1 MTSSLRSRE
10 GTSMKKLVTVV
21 VSLLLAFTACG
32 SDDNPAIEA
41 PGGDESSGEAAD
53 GHNDADV
60 AFAQGMIPHH
70 EQAIEMADMVLER
83 GASAEVKAL
92 STRIK
97 EAQAPEIELMRGWLG
112 DWGEETTEEA
122 PHAGMGSSDEPT
134 MMTEAEMDDLEKA
147 SGAEL
152 DKMFLEM
159 MIRHHEGAI
168 AMAETEVSDGEFP
181 DAVELAK
188 QVMQAQDAEI
198 DEMKRLL
205 AALG

>member
-1 MTSSLRSRE
+1 
-10 GTSMKKLVTVV
+10 MKKLVMVV
-21 VSLLLAFTACG
+21 VMSFLAVAFSACG
-32 SDDNPAIEA
+32 GDDNPAIEA
-41 PGGDESSGEAAD
+41 PDGDESSESASD

-60 AFAQGMIPHH
+60 AFAQRMIPHH

-92 STRIK
+92 ATRIK
-97 EAQAPEIELMRGWLG
+97 EAQGPEIELMRGWLEQ
-112 DWGEETTEEA
+112 WGEDTTNAE

-134 MMTEAEMDDLEKA
+134 MMTDADMDDLEKA

-152 DKMFLEM
+152 DKLFLEM

-181 DAVELAK
+181 DAVKLAK
-188 QVMQAQDAEI
+188 QIMQAQDAEI
-198 DEMKRLL
+198 DEMRRLL
-205 AALG
+205 RALG